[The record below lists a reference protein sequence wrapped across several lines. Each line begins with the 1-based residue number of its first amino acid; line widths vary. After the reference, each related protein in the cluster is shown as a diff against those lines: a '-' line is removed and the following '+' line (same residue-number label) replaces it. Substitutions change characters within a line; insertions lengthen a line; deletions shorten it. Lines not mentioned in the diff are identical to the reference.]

1 MFKMN
6 QQSGWGLALTGIALL
21 ALAFWFGGS
30 GPDRMQLVELS
41 VDPVFEPRPE
51 SRYQIG
57 LRIVNRNAEP
67 IRIVGM
73 PTC

>member
-6 QQSGWGLALTGIALL
+6 QQSGWLMALTGVALL

-30 GPDRMQLVELS
+30 GPDRMRLVELS

-51 SRYQIG
+51 SRYQVG

-73 PTC
+73 PSC

>member
-6 QQSGWGLALTGIALL
+6 QQSGWGLALAGVALL

-30 GPDRMQLVELS
+30 GPDRMRLVELS

>member
-1 MFKMN
+1 MN
-6 QQSGWGLALTGIALL
+6 QQSGWGLALAGVALL
-21 ALAFWFGGS
+21 ALAFWFFGN
-30 GPDRMQLVELS
+30 GPDRMRLVELS